1 MNEGSR
7 ITFRLPEKDKLA
19 IQNAAI
25 AQGESVSTIV
35 RMVLRNYISELT
47 MVRGLGTRMLSR
59 STSDDPEVDGR

>member
-1 MNEGSR
+1 MNQVSR
-7 ITFRLPEKDKLA
+7 ITFRLLEKDKLA

-35 RMVLRNYISELT
+35 RMVLRTYISELR

-59 STSDDPEVDGR
+59 STSDDPEVGGR